1 METRFS
7 TEKDEMQDNT
17 EEQIQMLKAENEGLL
32 QTYQKGTKDYEVKI
46 VQIQQDY
53 EAKLGQLK
61 TDKEKLEKKNTTL
74 STLITTWREKCS
86 ALEKQYEE
94 MLASLRIE
102 LTEKF
107 QTEKGEMEAMFS
119 KEKES
124 VIDAHQKALD
134 EYELKISSVTQQYEE
149 KLTVLKT
156 QKDKFEESYNSSLV
170 EIAELKKKCKE
181 VEENYNLQMKELQ
194 EKLKSE
200 YNQNENAIENEFDA
214 EKQEIIIK
222 YKKII
227 QQSEVRIQEI

>member
-94 MLASLRIE
+94 MLPALE
-102 LTEKF
+102 L
-107 QTEKGEMEAMFS
+107 
-119 KEKES
+119 
-124 VIDAHQKALD
+124 
-134 EYELKISSVTQQYEE
+134 
-149 KLTVLKT
+149 
-156 QKDKFEESYNSSLV
+156 N
-170 EIAELKKKCKE
+170 
-181 VEENYNLQMKELQ
+181 
-194 EKLKSE
+194 
-200 YNQNENAIENEFDA
+200 
-214 EKQEIIIK
+214 
-222 YKKII
+222 
-227 QQSEVRIQEI
+227 